1 MVLVRNTKDRE
12 TNAALISLKRD
23 IEKQFVYIKKYIQSI
38 EDRQDDIDYL
48 QNLYDRLQKI
58 VARGNEAVVIINEL
72 MDKIANYNQG
82 GQ

>member
-1 MVLVRNTKDRE
+1 MVLVRDTKDRE
-12 TNAALISLKRD
+12 TNAALLSLKRD
-23 IEKQFVYIKKYIQSI
+23 IEKQFVYIKRYIQSI

-58 VARGNEAVVIINEL
+58 VARGNEAVAIINEL